1 VEVGFSYQYLSARLL
16 LSLFCLL
23 LDLRRLLLKND
34 LNVPRKSRLKPWFAD
49 FVVMN
54 FHNRPPLSIEALKAK
69 KDELERKI
77 VYEVDQIRRLE
88 LKEELKKVKNA
99 MELESQ
105 VQ

>member
-1 VEVGFSYQYLSARLL
+1 
-16 LSLFCLL
+16 
-23 LDLRRLLLKND
+23 
-34 LNVPRKSRLKPWFAD
+34 VPRKSRLKPWFAD

-88 LKEELKKVKNA
+88 LKEELKKVKNE
-99 MELESQ
+99 MELDINLELPSKLIQTHLSADLHSQ
-105 VQ
+105 SFVLYRCLMTPMSMSR